1 MAALAAFLTPTLPA
15 RAATSEDA
23 LRAALTRAIRP
34 AGAASGALVVDL
46 DTGRT
51 LFSSRA
57 GTRRVPASV
66 EKLYTTATALLRL
79 GPNFTISTAVAGD
92 GVLDPN
98 GTYRGNLYLK
108 GQGDPTFGSSRFT
121 RAAYGTGAR
130 ITTLAA
136 RVADAGIERV
146 DGRVYGDESFFD
158 SRRGPP
164 SSRFA
169 VSRWVGPLSALTF
182 DRGLAPGGR
191 GFVPS
196 PATYAAQRL
205 VAALRKVHVQVPRR
219 VGLRAAPEDA
229 AEIAAVTSPSLATL
243 VRLTNR
249 PSDNFFAEMLLK
261 GLGARFGSRGSTAAG
276 AAVVRRELADLG
288 IGAQVVDGSGLSYL
302 DRTSPRA
309 VVALLQHMTTGP
321 AAQAFLGS
329 LSVAGRNGTLRH
341 RTRGTAAQDNC
352 QGKTGT
358 LLYVSNVAGYCIA
371 ADGDTLAFAIL
382 MNRVWPPA
390 AHVLQDRMAAAIAR
404 YDGDG

>member
-1 MAALAAFLTPTLPA
+1 MLLALVPGA
-15 RAATSEDA
+15 RAATPEDA

-51 LFSSRA
+51 LFTRRA
-57 GTRRVPASV
+57 GTPRVPASV
-66 EKLYTTATALLRL
+66 EKLYTTATALLKL
-79 GPNFTISTAVAGD
+79 GPDFEIPTAVAGD
-92 GVLDPN
+92 GVLDPD

-130 ITTLAA
+130 VTALAA
-136 RVADAGIERV
+136 AVAHAGIERV

-158 SRRGPP
+158 TRRGPP

-191 GFVPS
+191 SFVPS
-196 PATYAAQRL
+196 PATYAVQRL
-205 VAALRKVHVQVPRR
+205 VAALRTVHVEAPRR
-219 VGLRAAPEDA
+219 VGLRAAPDAA
-229 AEIAAVTSPSLATL
+229 AEIAAVTSPPLATL

-261 GLGARFGSRGSTAAG
+261 GLGARFAGRGSTGAG
-276 AAVVRRELADLG
+276 AAVVRRQIGTLG
-288 IGAQVVDGSGLSYL
+288 IHIQVVDGSGLSHL
-302 DRTSPRA
+302 DRTSPRD
-309 VVALLQHMTTGP
+309 VVDLLEHMTTGP
-321 AAQAFLGS
+321 ASAAFRNS
-329 LSVAGRNGTLRH
+329 LSVAGRSGTLSR
-341 RTRGTAAQDNC
+341 RMRGTAAQGNC
-352 QGKTGT
+352 RGKTGT
-358 LLYVSNVAGYCIA
+358 LAHVSNLAGYCTA
-371 ADGDTLAFAIL
+371 ANGDTLAFAIL
-382 MNRVWPPA
+382 MNGVWPPG

-404 YDGDG
+404 YDG